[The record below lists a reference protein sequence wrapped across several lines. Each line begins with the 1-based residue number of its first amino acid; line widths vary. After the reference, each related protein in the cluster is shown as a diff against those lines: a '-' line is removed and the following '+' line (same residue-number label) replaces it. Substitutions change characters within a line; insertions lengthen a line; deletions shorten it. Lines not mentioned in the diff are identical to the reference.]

1 VTHDLVFYA
10 GALWMTILLA
20 ASVVLVVRA
29 RSTFS
34 RIVALDMVILILAG
48 VLALLAAVQQV
59 AYYLDAALVLAL
71 ISGVSTVAT
80 ARYAAGERP
89 LS

>member
-1 VTHDLVFYA
+1 
-10 GALWMTILLA
+10 
-20 ASVVLVVRA
+20 
-29 RSTFS
+29 
-34 RIVALDMVILILAG
+34 MVILILAG